1 MRIVS
6 ASEVDDALGYA
17 ELVEAVR
24 EAFRRDTTV
33 PLRHHHTIPTG
44 GREATLLLMPAWN
57 APDPAPAHVGVKI
70 VTVYPDNTTRD
81 LPAVMGTYLLL
92 DGQTGEP
99 AVSIDGPALT
109 ARRTAAAS
117 ALAADYLARPDAQNL
132 LMVGTGRL
140 AGNLIE
146 AHAAVRPI
154 RQTMIWGRNR
164 DKADRLAQRLGTSVH
179 RVTATDDLEG
189 AVREAEIISCATTSR
204 DPLVRGEWL
213 ADGAHVDLVGGYRPD
228 MREADDR
235 VIERGRIFVDTRAG
249 ALAEA
254 GDIVQPISSGVL
266 KVVDIAGD
274 LFDLCQEKQNGRQ
287 SPDEITVFKSVGT
300 ALEDLAAAD
309 LLLARIAP

>member
-17 ELVEAVR
+17 DLVEALR

-140 AGNLIE
+140 AGNLID

-154 RQTMIWGRNR
+154 RHRNGEGQR
-164 DKADRLAQRLGTSVH
+164 ATVRGAASDGDAGSASVPLAH
-179 RVTATDDLEG
+179 
-189 AVREAEIISCATTSR
+189 R
-204 DPLVRGEWL
+204 DPGSRGQ
-213 ADGAHVDLVGGYRPD
+213 DHP
-228 MREADDR
+228 
-235 VIERGRIFVDTRAG
+235 
-249 ALAEA
+249 
-254 GDIVQPISSGVL
+254 
-266 KVVDIAGD
+266 
-274 LFDLCQEKQNGRQ
+274 
-287 SPDEITVFKSVGT
+287 
-300 ALEDLAAAD
+300 
-309 LLLARIAP
+309 